1 MTTLQDFL
9 NAHPVDNLT
18 AEVII
23 SERFKDAEGKRLK
36 FKIKA
41 MTNDEFDQIRKKAT
55 VLHTKGKRRVELDV
69 KKLNDEIVIQNT
81 LEPNFKDAESIKKL
95 GCLNPEEY
103 LNKVLLPG
111 EITELALQI
120 QQLSGFDRDF
130 DELVEEA
137 KN

>member
-1 MTTLQDFL
+1 MSTLQDFL

-18 AEVII
+18 AEVVI
-23 SERFKDAEGKRLK
+23 SERFKDAEGNRLK

-81 LEPNFKDAESIKKL
+81 LEPDFKDAESIKKL
-95 GCLNPEEY
+95 GCLSPDQY

-111 EITELALQI
+111 EIVELATQI
-120 QQLSGFDRDF
+120 QQLSGFDQEF
-130 DELVEEA
+130 EELVEDV